1 VRGDWAASW
10 ILAVARAGVM
20 EPFANHA
27 FEPRTV
33 VRRIDLAQAAERLQS
48 RNALLKPAAAKAW
61 GSTQWPIPDVA
72 PSHLAYPAASTSV
85 AAGVLRTGPDGSFQ
99 PSRVVTGGEAV
110 EAIQRLE
117 KLAGLPAPGKA
128 AR

>member
-1 VRGDWAASW
+1 MNATKWNETKKTW
-10 ILAVARAGVM
+10 IRRLAIPALALVM
-20 EPFANHA
+20 VGSLVTYEC
-27 FEPRTV
+27 V
-33 VRRIDLAQAAERLQS
+33 
-48 RNALLKPAAAKAW
+48 KPAAAKAW
-61 GSTQWPIPDVA
+61 GSTQWPFPDLA

-85 AAGVLRTGPDGSFQ
+85 AAGVLTTGPDGSFQ

-110 EAIQRLE
+110 EAIERLE